1 MIYDFNGI
9 YNFWNM
15 DDSDTKFDNLI
26 NYTNSAI
33 IKWQNTT
40 KVLSMEIRI
49 IFIKER
55 RTF

>member
-33 IKWQNTT
+33 IKWQHTT